1 MSVTNNLQQML
12 VFFFTL
18 FRHNPWGTPHKEGIQ
33 LYGLEMNINKIT
45 LTSAM
50 MLLIA
55 PATQAQSLLGASV
68 EGQFRSY
75 YNDRDDESYTIEG
88 GADIGIGSNYAIGA
102 NLSYGADDDEDVD
115 YVNGTVHA
123 MYMASPT
130 TAVGVFVAQDT
141 SSDLF
146 DSTNYGIEFGGRS
159 NSARYEIFYGQT
171 DIQDASFDDE
181 LTIFGASFDVMVG
194 AGFSLG
200 LSIEA
205 FSGFDGFAVD
215 TGEPV
220 DDLAT
225 SNISL
230 ITRYTIAD
238 TASIY
243 AEIGRQSTDAFDDDT
258 TFFVDDDVRFINVGA
273 DFTFGGDRGNIFGQR
288 TLVGQLF

>member
-1 MSVTNNLQQML
+1 
-12 VFFFTL
+12 
-18 FRHNPWGTPHKEGIQ
+18 
-33 LYGLEMNINKIT
+33 MNINKIT

-55 PATQAQSLLGASV
+55 PTTQAQSLLGASV

-88 GADIGIGSNYAIGA
+88 GADIAIGSNYAIGV
-102 NLSYGADDDEDVD
+102 NLSYGNDDDIDVD

-123 MYMASPT
+123 MYMTSPS

-141 SSDLF
+141 SDLF

-159 NSARYEIFYGQT
+159 DRARYEIFYGQT
-171 DIQDASFDDE
+171 DLQDFSLDDE

-194 AGFSLG
+194 AGFSVG

-205 FSGFDGFAVD
+205 FSGLDGFAVD

-220 DDLAT
+220 DDFAT
-225 SNISL
+225 SNISF

-238 TASIY
+238 TASVY
-243 AEIGRQSTDAFDDDT
+243 AEIGRQGTDAFDEDT
-258 TFFVDDDVRFINVGA
+258 SFFVDDDVRFINVGA

-288 TLVGQLF
+288 TLVGQVF